1 MPGKLSAKKMP
12 TLKTSVKAKSSN
24 SRLTR
29 DKNRK
34 ESYTLYLYK
43 VLKQVH
49 PNIGVSSKAMS
60 IMNSI
65 VNDLFEKIAVEA
77 GRLAYYSVKSSIT
90 PREVQTAVRILLPEE
105 LSKNAVEEG
114 TKAVIKYNK

>member
-12 TLKTSVKAKSSN
+12 TLKTLVKAKSSN

-65 VNDLFEKIAVEA
+65 VNDLFEKIEA
-77 GRLAYYSVKSSIT
+77 LVDLIVVPSIIPKPDLMFSSISDSCPKST
-90 PREVQTAVRILLPEE
+90 LHPTWWQLGRPHR
-105 LSKNAVEEG
+105 
-114 TKAVIKYNK
+114 

>member
-1 MPGKLSAKKMP
+1 MPGKLSAKK
-12 TLKTSVKAKSSN
+12 TLVKAKSSN